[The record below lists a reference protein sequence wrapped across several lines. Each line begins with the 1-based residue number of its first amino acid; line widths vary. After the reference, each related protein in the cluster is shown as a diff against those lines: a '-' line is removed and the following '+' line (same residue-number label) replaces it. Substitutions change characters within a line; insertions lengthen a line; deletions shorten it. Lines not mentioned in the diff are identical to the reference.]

1 MVKIGNTNRN
11 EGIDWIEWNWNDD
24 LSNKLKAVQYNATLT
39 ITGAIKSTSRRKFY
53 QELGSEYLQ
62 HTRWMRRLCL
72 IYTIASTKLPEYIY
86 DLIPPVRQSQG
97 HPNISNSFSSRIEHF
112 KNSFFPNVVC
122 ECNKLNPEICN
133 SGSYNIFRKSLL
145 NFIRQILYNII
156 FYQLLYIIIISM
168 IWSPLNW

>member
-1 MVKIGNTNRN
+1 
-11 EGIDWIEWNWNDD
+11 
-24 LSNKLKAVQYNATLT
+24 
-39 ITGAIKSTSRRKFY
+39 
-53 QELGSEYLQ
+53 
-62 HTRWMRRLCL
+62 MRRLCL

-97 HPNISNSFSSRIEHF
+97 YSNTSNSFSSRIENF
-112 KNSFFPNVVC
+112 KNSFFSNVIC

-145 NFIRQILYNII
+145 NFIRQILYIII

-168 IWSPLNW
+168 IRLPLN